1 MKGIKKYMY
10 SVYINERDRLFLFF
24 KDLYII
30 KLDIKQDMILRR
42 VYIIKM
48 YMVLN
53 LYNMFFLVVSKEI
66 NVVRSF
72 CRKNV

>member
-1 MKGIKKYMY
+1 MKGIKKYTY

-24 KDLYII
+24 KDWYII

>member
-1 MKGIKKYMY
+1 MKGIKKYTY
-10 SVYINERDRLFLFF
+10 SVYINERDWLFLFF
-24 KDLYII
+24 KDWYII

>member
-10 SVYINERDRLFLFF
+10 SVYINERDWLFLFF
-24 KDLYII
+24 KDWYII
-30 KLDIKQDMILRR
+30 KLDIKQDMILRC

-66 NVVRSF
+66 NVVCSF

>member
-24 KDLYII
+24 KDWYII
-30 KLDIKQDMILRR
+30 KLDIKQDMILRC

>member
-1 MKGIKKYMY
+1 
-10 SVYINERDRLFLFF
+10 
-24 KDLYII
+24 
-30 KLDIKQDMILRR
+30 MILRR

>member
-1 MKGIKKYMY
+1 MKGIKKYTY
-10 SVYINERDRLFLFF
+10 SVYINERDWLFLFF
-24 KDLYII
+24 KDWYII
-30 KLDIKQDMILRR
+30 KLDIKQDMILRC

>member
-24 KDLYII
+24 KDWYII

>member
-10 SVYINERDRLFLFF
+10 SVYINERDWLFLFF
-24 KDLYII
+24 KDWYII
-30 KLDIKQDMILRR
+30 KLDIKQDMILRC